1 MTRFGHYHDPLGKYD
16 YCDDPRCPRTAR
28 AMFLATFPA
37 GYEPKTDTRTPA
49 DLARSSSDQ

>member
-1 MTRFGHYHDPLGKYD
+1 MSAFGHYHDPEGTFD

-37 GYEPKTDTRTPA
+37 GYTPKTDTRTPGQ
-49 DLARSSSDQ
+49 LHSDR